1 VFFILRLRNWKYK
14 LINNTFKVLKISMQ
28 INNTKANFSIHSN
41 NKVLSLEKPVVMG
54 ILNLTP
60 DSFYDGGKYKN
71 EQEIEDKLAH
81 MIDCGASIVD
91 IGAASAKPGSTLIDS
106 KTEQVRL
113 APMLSVLKKYPSIF
127 YSVDTYNAETVKFAC
142 DLGVDIINDISSGN
156 IDSKMIETV
165 AALKKPYITMHM
177 QGFPETMQNKPSYEH
192 VTKEVLRFFEH
203 KIKEL
208 KTAGIQEIILDVGF
222 GFGKTIAHNYQL
234 LRELDLFESV
244 GYPIIAGLSRK
255 SMIYKILN
263 TSSEFAL
270 NGTTA
275 LNMLA
280 LQNGAK
286 ILRVHDVKEAVDCV
300 KLFDAYH
307 N

>member
-1 VFFILRLRNWKYK
+1 
-14 LINNTFKVLKISMQ
+14 MQ

-71 EQEIEDKLAH
+71 EQEIEGKLSY
-81 MIDCGASIVD
+81 MIDCGASIID
-91 IGAASAKPGSTLIDS
+91 IGAASSKPGSTLIDS
-106 KTEQVRL
+106 KTEQIRL
-113 APMLSVLKKYPSIF
+113 APILSLLKKYPNTFFSI
-127 YSVDTYNAETVKFAC
+127 DTYNAETVKFGC
-142 DLGVDIINDISSGN
+142 DFGIDIINDISSGN

-165 AALKKPYITMHM
+165 AAIGKPYITMHM
-177 QGFPETMQNKPSYEH
+177 QGYPETMQANPIYEH

-208 KTAGIQEIILDVGF
+208 KSAGIHEIILDVGF
-222 GFGKTIAHNYQL
+222 GFGKTVAHNYQL
-234 LRELDLFESV
+234 LRELDLFESI
-244 GYPIIAGLSRK
+244 GYPILAGFSRK
-255 SMIYKILN
+255 GMIYKVLE
-263 TSSEFAL
+263 TTPELAL

-275 LNMLA
+275 LNMIA

-286 ILRVHDVKEAVDCV
+286 ILRVHDVKEAMDCV
-300 KLFDAYH
+300 KLFHVYNNRAQT
-307 N
+307 NEK